1 MRFFTKILFA
11 LVCSFALV
19 VSLTGCDLFGG
30 DDDNDAT
37 GNGAVTIQGNVVD
50 TANTKIDGAQLTTGD
65 VTTTSVGGAFT
76 LANVAVPSDGIVKI
90 TVSRNGSLT
99 TYAFEPAMGGQTLVA
114 TYTLKTVAAGSVH
127 NAVNMTVQ
135 QALQDD
141 GRLDAKKAKVEFAAN
156 SILDASGNSVNS
168 ANITIV
174 NQVPGDV
181 GYADTFPGVFAGVRT
196 GGSTTPFE
204 SFGFVNVDLGA
215 GNRLDPSK
223 PATLTIPVGNSVD
236 NVSNIPT
243 DATIPL
249 WSYDPATGKWKEEGL
264 ATRQVVGG
272 NVFYVGQVT
281 HFTFYNLDRPFTGG
295 SFVVKVASGSE
306 FVSGAKVTITSTSS
320 PDKTGG
326 VWQDIKF
333 TGSDGKA
340 TFMVPAGSL
349 DVLAEKDGKQAWG
362 YMYDQTGMNASMT
375 VDMAGFH
382 HHEFWNKR

>member
-1 MRFFTKILFA
+1 MRFFTKVLFA

-19 VSLTGCDLFGG
+19 ISLTGCDLFGG

-65 VTTTSVGGAFT
+65 VTTTSAGGAFT

-90 TVSRNGSLT
+90 TISRNGSLT
-99 TYAFEPAMGGQTLVA
+99 TYAFEPMMGGQTLVA
-114 TYTLKTVAAGSVH
+114 TYTLKTAVGSVH
-127 NAVNMTVQ
+127 EDVDMTKRQV
-135 QALQDD
+135 LQDK
-141 GRLDAKKAKVEFAAN
+141 GRQTKQAKVEFDVN
-156 SILDASGNSVNS
+156 SILDANGTPVVS
-168 ANITIV
+168 ADITIV
-174 NQVPGDV
+174 TQVPGDA

-215 GNRLDPSK
+215 GNKLDPSK
-223 PATLTIPVGNSVD
+223 PATLTIPVGD
-236 NVSNIPT
+236 GNVPT
-243 DATIPL
+243 DPTIPL
-249 WSYDPATGKWKEEGL
+249 WSFDPATGKWKEEGL
-264 ATRQVVGG
+264 ATRQVVGE
-272 NVFYVGQVT
+272 NVVYVGQVT
-281 HFTFYNLDRPFTGG
+281 HFSFYNLDRPFTGG
-295 SFVVKVASGSE
+295 SFDVKVASGSE

-320 PDKTGG
+320 RDTTGG

-362 YMYDQTGMNASMT
+362 YMYDQTGMGASMT